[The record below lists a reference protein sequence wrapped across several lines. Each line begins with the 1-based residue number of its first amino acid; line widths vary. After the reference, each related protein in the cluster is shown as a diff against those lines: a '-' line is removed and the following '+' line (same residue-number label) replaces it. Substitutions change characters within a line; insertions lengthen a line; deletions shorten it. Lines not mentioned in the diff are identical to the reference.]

1 MAEEQL
7 ISTGNVVVEAL
18 KLIVSGG
25 IGGVIVACI
34 GKLIV
39 DRKLQMQKADID
51 SNLQKQKVEYDKQVE
66 SLRSKLQKKN
76 TVHKL
81 QFEKEFQLYGE
92 PWKALVN
99 VRKTVVITPFLDNN
113 MPKDKAHYDVYKG
126 RFENAVDAFNK
137 AKNLFE
143 DHRPFYHD
151 DVSKITKELLSQ
163 CRGHIGSVGR
173 MLKSGNFD
181 DKLCDKAEELL
192 KKVPEAIDEIE
203 KVIKERIGLLQG
215 AEIVE

>member
-1 MAEEQL
+1 MSEQQV
-7 ISTGNVVVEAL
+7 ISGLEAL
-18 KLIVSGG
+18 KLIVTGA
-25 IGGVIVACI
+25 IGGAVASCI
-34 GKLIV
+34 GNWFVNK
-39 DRKLQMQKADID
+39 KLQAQKHEHDKQLESLK
-51 SNLQKQKVEYDKQVE
+51 SNLG
-66 SLRSKLQKKN
+66 KKN

-92 PWKALVN
+92 LWKALVD
-99 VRKTVVITPFLDNN
+99 VRKTAVITPTLEIMPNN
-113 MPKDKAHYDVYKG
+113 KSPYDVY
-126 RFENAVDAFNK
+126 RERYEIAVDAFNK

-151 DVSKITKELLSQ
+151 DVSTITRELLSQ
-163 CRGHIGSVGR
+163 CRKNIGSVGR

-181 DKLCDKAEELL
+181 DELQDEADKLL

-203 KVIKERIGLLQG
+203 KVIKERIGLLQK